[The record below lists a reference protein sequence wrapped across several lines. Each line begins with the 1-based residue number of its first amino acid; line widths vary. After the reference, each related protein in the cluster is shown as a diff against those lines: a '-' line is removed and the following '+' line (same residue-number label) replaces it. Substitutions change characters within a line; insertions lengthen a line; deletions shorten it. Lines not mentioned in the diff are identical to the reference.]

1 VSEEITEY
9 IVRELGRHRK
19 ENNII
24 FAVAKWANLDW
35 GQAKELVEEV
45 KITQSAR
52 IARRQ
57 SPLLLV
63 LGIGTMIGG
72 VVLSVSVAFGT
83 LSGVIIF
90 LPALPIPYLGNAVF
104 FLTGLAMIA
113 GAAWGLGRLV
123 LDVTGS

>member
-1 VSEEITEY
+1 MSEEITEY

-24 FAVAKWANLDW
+24 FAVAKRANLDW

-90 LPALPIPYLGNAVF
+90 LPALPIPYLGNAVL